1 MYFCKHKADNTGK
14 HTVHNGGQCGWHG
27 LCHSVLLGDDR
38 MTLQELTDMLQTW
51 GHQGH
56 AQDNVE
62 FEVDNYIY
70 KPDYIRVISKSRQL
84 PTKTLRLCIERKVD
98 KQG

>member
-1 MYFCKHKADNTGK
+1 
-14 HTVHNGGQCGWHG
+14 
-27 LCHSVLLGDDR
+27 
-38 MTLQELTDMLQTW
+38 MTLQELTDKLQMW
-51 GHQGH
+51 CHQGH

-62 FEVDNYIY
+62 FVVDEHIH

-84 PTKTLRLCIERKVD
+84 PTETLRLCIELKVD